1 MKLKSLPN
9 YCLLPVLTSASMA
22 CNSLVPLDTSV
33 NQSVIESMTT
43 FTPSEQ
49 PWRLDSAQQNGGLGG
64 SVLRPASIEHVV
76 RQIDQPVSVQLADTG
91 DVTLSTRSDN
101 HDDDPLVI
109 ERAWRKYCHHQLD
122 MTAEEQALVKHTTI
136 PYNVLNHGCTPVSLK
151 K

>member
-1 MKLKSLPN
+1 MKLKFLPN

-33 NQSVIESMTT
+33 SQSVIESMTT

-76 RQIDQPVSVQLADTG
+76 RQIDQPLGIQSGDAV

-101 HDDDPLVI
+101 HDNDSLII